1 MAINHLLE
9 GDIDHGAKIG
19 RQAVD
24 LSESLKSVR
33 TKQRME
39 PLRQEA
45 EKRRNNPEARELA
58 DRVARFT
65 GADTAA

>member
-1 MAINHLLE
+1 MTTYARSRSFNLTSMAINHLLE
-9 GDIDHGAKIG
+9 GDIDHGAKVG

-39 PLRQEA
+39 PLAPGSRQA
-45 EKRRNNPEARELA
+45 PQQPRGP
-58 DRVARFT
+58 
-65 GADTAA
+65 